1 MKAFSG
7 FMKSKII
14 SNENDKIGL
23 IFYNTVYLLLL
34 FFRY

>member
-23 IFYNTVYLLLL
+23 MLYNTVN
-34 FFRY
+34 FIVRF